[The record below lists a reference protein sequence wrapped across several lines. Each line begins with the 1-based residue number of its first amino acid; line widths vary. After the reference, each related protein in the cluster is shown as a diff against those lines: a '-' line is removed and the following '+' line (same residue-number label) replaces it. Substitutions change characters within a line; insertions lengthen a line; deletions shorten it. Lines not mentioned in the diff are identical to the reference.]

1 MSRIEIG
8 REQENGPNGR
18 NFPGKW
24 NNRGR
29 SGGFSRENKP
39 TGEASVK
46 EERER
51 MRERVRR
58 RTGNPKKWEDV
69 KRRYSIGGW
78 TNKILAR
85 QRF

>member
-29 SGGFSRENKP
+29 SGRFSRENKP

-46 EERER
+46 EEKERER
-51 MRERVRR
+51 G
-58 RTGNPKKWEDV
+58 RTPNPKKWEDV
-69 KRRYSIGGW
+69 KRRYSIGGR

>member
-46 EERER
+46 EEKERER
-51 MRERVRR
+51 KDTKPQEM
-58 RTGNPKKWEDV
+58 
-69 KRRYSIGGW
+69 GGCETSLLDW
-78 TNKILAR
+78 R
-85 QRF
+85 MDQ

>member
-46 EERER
+46 EEKERER
-51 MRERVRR
+51 KGTKPQEMGGCETSLLDW
-58 RTGNPKKWEDV
+58 RTD
-69 KRRYSIGGW
+69 
-78 TNKILAR
+78 
-85 QRF
+85 Q